1 MKNTRSSLI
10 KTYQVETIKKI
21 LFPYL
26 KKKPEVLKVILFGS
40 LAKGE
45 ASRRSDIDL
54 VLIIRSKKSF
64 LKRYDD
70 FIDLFALFP
79 YMELDFFLW
88 TPEELA
94 KMKDRPFVRRL
105 LQEGIVLYEQDQVT
119 S

>member
-1 MKNTRSSLI
+1 MKERSLST

-21 LFPYL
+21 LLPYL

-40 LAKGE
+40 LAIGE

-54 VLIIRSKKSF
+54 VFIIKSKKSF

-70 FIDLFALFP
+70 FMELFALFP
-79 YMELDFFLW
+79 YAELDFFLW

-94 KMKDRPFVRRL
+94 KMKNRPFVRRL